1 MNYRITGTGSCI
13 PDITKT
19 NSDFLKNK
27 FLDLDGNSIQSSNA
41 EIIEKFKSITGIVE
55 RRYAPN
61 EINSSDL
68 AAEAASIAI
77 KDSKLDQETLDY
89 ILSLIHI

>member
-27 FLDLDGNSIQSSNA
+27 FLDLDGNNIQSSNA
-41 EIIEKFKSITGIVE
+41 EIIEKLK
-55 RRYAPN
+55 
-61 EINSSDL
+61 
-68 AAEAASIAI
+68 
-77 KDSKLDQETLDY
+77 
-89 ILSLIHI
+89 

>member
-27 FLDLDGNSIQSSNA
+27 FLDFDGNNIQSSNA
-41 EIIEKFKSITGIVE
+41 EIIEKFKSITGIVK
-55 RRYAPN
+55 RRYAPD

-68 AAEAASIAI
+68 AAVAASFAI
-77 KDSKLDQETLDY
+77 KDSKLDKETLDT
-89 ILSLIHI
+89 